1 MHLYADSRRLYSI
14 ALLILLIFPTMG
26 TIFQVD
32 GSNEIK
38 SIDSYSNSDS
48 KDWPMFRCNPSRTG
62 VTSGEAPDTNILRWK
77 FHTGNIIHSSPS
89 IVDGRLYIGSYDFH
103 LYCID
108 SKNGTEIWKFKT
120 NSNIDSSPAVYENK
134 VFIGSND
141 GKFYCLNIDNGLL
154 LWKKDTTGQI
164 RSSPLV
170 SNGNVYVGSADG
182 NLYCLNISSG
192 NTKWVFSTDD
202 AITYSSPALYKNKL
216 FLATGGNHH
225 YIYCINATTGEE
237 IWRKEL
243 NEDIFSTPSIYENK
257 LYIGVS
263 NGLLCISIE
272 DGSTLWFRTLGE
284 IRSSPAV
291 YNENIYIGV
300 RSNNQNIYCIN
311 ATNGKI
317 IWSTTI
323 GGSIWSSPAIGDGK
337 LYIGSWDGYLYCID
351 TSDGKTIWKYPTGNS
366 ITSSPAIAEGK
377 VFIGSYD
384 KYIYCIGEINS
395 PPISNFTYEPTNPST
410 ADIIFFNDTSYDM
423 DGYIVSWY
431 WDFGDGNIST
441 DRNTTHIYADNGV
454 YNVTLTVTDN
464 DNASATRNIT
474 LIINN
479 QPPIAVNDTISTHI
493 NTPVIINVTKN
504 DYDPDGYINISSIN
518 ITVFPSNG
526 SIIVNQTTGLINYT
540 PSINYT
546 GLDSFNYTIYDNDG
560 DKSNEAIV
568 KIIVTQN
575 LSPKANFSFNPKYP
589 STSDIILFIDNSMDP
604 DGYIVSW
611 YWDFGDGGIS
621 TDRNATHIYAD
632 NGVYNVTLTVTDNS
646 GLSNSTYKSIN
657 VSNTPPIAV
666 NDTASTVIDTPVEIN
681 VTSND
686 YDLDGAIINIS
697 IISNASHGNLSIKN
711 NTVIYS
717 PDHNF
722 IGKDSFT
729 YIVIDDDNA
738 KSNPAVV
745 NIEVESSRE
754 PPHCSFNYTPKNP
767 TTEDIIQFQD
777 TSTDDKSI
785 VSWYWDFGDGNI
797 SGQQN
802 PTHQYKTAGTYIVT
816 LKVEDSDGLNDTDS
830 KEITVQEKT
839 YPISIEIEYPHNNSI
854 VNGTIEIKGKAVSD
868 KPIEK
873 IEIKIDFS
881 SWITINGGE
890 DWSYLWDTTKVSNG
904 LHTIYAR
911 GYNGYSYSNIKS
923 IQVTVKNTI
932 IEENQP
938 PIVEI
943 SFPLSGTKI
952 SGVIYI
958 IGTAYDID
966 GIIQKVDIKI
976 DNSSWITVNGK
987 RTWEYIWNTSSV
999 SDGLHNI
1006 YARSFD
1012 GKDYSSIADIQIT
1025 VLNNPSSNI
1034 EETPQKTHSSL
1045 FLFILVM
1052 TLLGIVT
1059 FIPIF
1064 YIIKI

>member
-120 NSNIDSSPAVYENK
+120 NSNIDSSPAVYDNK

-464 DNASATRNIT
+464 
-474 LIINN
+474 
-479 QPPIAVNDTISTHI
+479 
-493 NTPVIINVTKN
+493 
-504 DYDPDGYINISSIN
+504 
-518 ITVFPSNG
+518 
-526 SIIVNQTTGLINYT
+526 
-540 PSINYT
+540 
-546 GLDSFNYTIYDNDG
+546 
-560 DKSNEAIV
+560 
-568 KIIVTQN
+568 
-575 LSPKANFSFNPKYP
+575 
-589 STSDIILFIDNSMDP
+589 
-604 DGYIVSW
+604 
-611 YWDFGDGGIS
+611 
-621 TDRNATHIYAD
+621 
-632 NGVYNVTLTVTDNS
+632 S

-686 YDLDGAIINIS
+686 YDLDGVIINIS

-890 DWSYLWDTTKVSNG
+890 EWSYLWDTTKVSNG

-943 SFPLSGTKI
+943 SFPLSGTQI

-1034 EETPQKTHSSL
+1034 EEPPQKTHSSL